1 MHTITQT
8 SYQGIDA
15 LTLTSRPIPRLN
27 PLAVRIETRY
37 TPVMPY
43 DILTETGQLK
53 TLRPV
58 KLPIVVGYG
67 FGGIV
72 REVGGLRNSQLLNRP
87 VIGIQPTGSH
97 QEQILST
104 LPPLL
109 FPVPQNVSLADATTL
124 IGGADAA
131 YFVFKKSQ
139 LRAGETAL
147 VTGASG
153 SVGTYFLQLAQ
164 LFGVHTIAIGHSS
177 RHKLLQTLGAEQVL
191 DYDLPL
197 DQQLA
202 EAPAVSQVIDLAGS
216 TALLDQLTA
225 ALGPVKILSFAQ
237 QQYRTRPQQSFSFV
251 SGAITPSDYR
261 WLLTQLAQHKLRAVI
276 HEQFPFIA
284 VKTAQ
289 HHLLSEHAA
298 GRILLTYNQEA

>member
-131 YFVFKKSQ
+131 YFAFKKSQ
-139 LRAGETAL
+139 LRAG
-147 VTGASG
+147 
-153 SVGTYFLQLAQ
+153 
-164 LFGVHTIAIGHSS
+164 
-177 RHKLLQTLGAEQVL
+177 
-191 DYDLPL
+191 
-197 DQQLA
+197 
-202 EAPAVSQVIDLAGS
+202 
-216 TALLDQLTA
+216 
-225 ALGPVKILSFAQ
+225 
-237 QQYRTRPQQSFSFV
+237 
-251 SGAITPSDYR
+251 
-261 WLLTQLAQHKLRAVI
+261 
-276 HEQFPFIA
+276 
-284 VKTAQ
+284 
-289 HHLLSEHAA
+289 
-298 GRILLTYNQEA
+298 